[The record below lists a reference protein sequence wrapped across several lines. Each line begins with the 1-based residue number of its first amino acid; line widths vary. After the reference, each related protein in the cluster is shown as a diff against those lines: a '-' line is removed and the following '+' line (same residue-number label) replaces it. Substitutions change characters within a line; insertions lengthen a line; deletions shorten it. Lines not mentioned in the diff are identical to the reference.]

1 MRPVCEMCKVN
12 EFSSFEI
19 LDFNQIGPIEF
30 LKKQIIWIILNG
42 KIWHL
47 WDQIL
52 KLCAG
57 FFLRFQVSKVS
68 LAKHLSNGTRYGQKS
83 SADLGII
90 NNFWQK
96 YFTESTLK
104 ADNSPSPSFPRCFSW
119 LLHWTRLRRLAWA
132 KKYQR
137 NFGVD

>member
-1 MRPVCEMCKVN
+1 MWDSFARCARWTNSLNLKYWISNNWTYWVFEETNNLNNIKRKNLTSLRSDSETMCC
-12 EFSSFEI
+12 
-19 LDFNQIGPIEF
+19 L
-30 LKKQIIWIILNG
+30 
-42 KIWHL
+42 
-47 WDQIL
+47 
-52 KLCAG
+52 
-57 FFLRFQVSKVS
+57 FLRFQVSKVS